1 MQPTVNPNTKV
12 GAGKKWKES
21 RTGYLA
27 RLWLKAMKRHPVS
40 GNRTKAARQLSK
52 LSPLVP
58 WADLPSER
66 L

>member
-1 MQPTVNPNTKV
+1 M
-12 GAGKKWKES
+12 
-21 RTGYLA
+21 GYLA

-40 GNRTKAARQLSK
+40 GNRTKGARQLNK